1 MPAMLDLRRTVA
13 ALVAVAMSAA
23 LIVVSLIISDSSTA
37 QMTAAARASVGDADV
52 VVIADSHDDA
62 TDGTLPEQAVQ
73 AVAAAEGVASVRPYI
88 EGSTWIDHPSGSA
101 YVSHVFVLEVPEIGG
116 GTRLTAGRLPE
127 KEGEVALSPAAAQVQ
142 DLEVGSTVSFKKAA
156 TDTGISSTATVVGI
170 IEPGAE
176 ITRYGAASE
185 YVFATAEERAVLGVP
200 DTPVVLYVTG
210 SSGTSTDALM
220 NSVEQAVQT
229 SQPGASVYTASD
241 IAVMR
246 TSEQSAVDSLTMTLF
261 QLLGPVCAV
270 VAGIVIATTFSTMVA
285 RQARQ
290 TGLLRCIGATRRQV
304 LGSVLRTGLIT
315 GLVGSVLGA
324 GLGVGLAAL
333 VSRAGLIE
341 GLERQY
347 FTVSWR
353 SLLLGVLLGTA
364 VTLVAVLRPARRAT
378 RVSPLVALTGQVADE
393 RSLSRRRMISAIVG
407 LVVVVIGLVII
418 GLSIQ
423 MRVIEYTAVGAVIL
437 VLGVLVGLPLLVIG
451 ACRVTERLAG
461 GSRRPVLQLA
471 TRNLARN
478 PGRSA
483 ATTAS
488 LLVSVAVAST
498 LVTGIVSVR
507 ASMDGYISSGS
518 PIDIR
523 VSAIPADADTSVLTA
538 RVENVDDVE
547 RTVLVPTFDVGISPE
562 TTADNKITVSA
573 VDVAEVAPV
582 IRSHTGLEGLDDNTL
597 IVGGIYDLPEGTPV
611 TLTGPA
617 GSAEL
622 TVHVEEGGFGPVIT
636 PVVAKK
642 LVGDNST
649 MTSLWVRTVGDGSNA
664 EAGSQ
669 VRQLLQGEGYY
680 ITTSAA
686 GRTTFTEYLNW
697 IMAVIAVVLAFT
709 LLIALSGMANTTD
722 VSVLER
728 VREIGVLRA
737 TGVQR
742 RQVGG
747 LFITEAVLTSLLG
760 GVIGVVLGAVL
771 GLAGV
776 ASAMGTDT
784 GSDLVLRVPWL
795 WLVAILFAAAAVGV
809 LAALRPSIRAASVVP
824 VTAIAQD

>member
-62 TDGTLPEQAVQ
+62 TDGTLPEQAVRD
-73 AVAAAEGVASVRPYI
+73 VAAADGVASVRPYI
-88 EGSTWIDHPSGSA
+88 EGSTWIAHPAGSA
-101 YVSHVFVLEVPEIGG
+101 YSTHPFVLEVPEIRG

-127 KEGEVALSPAAAQVQ
+127 KEGEVALSPAAAQTQ
-142 DLEVGSTVSFKKAA
+142 DLEVGSTVSFKKAL
-156 TDTGISSTATVVGI
+156 TDAETSSTATVVGI
-170 IEPGAE
+170 IQPGAE
-176 ITRYGAASE
+176 ITRRGAVND

-200 DTPVVLYVTG
+200 ETPAVLYVTG
-210 SSGTSTDALM
+210 VAGTSTNALM
-220 NSVEQAVQT
+220 NSVEQAAQAV
-229 SQPGASVYTASD
+229 QPGASVYTASD

-246 TSEQSAVDSLTMTLF
+246 TAEQSAVDSLTMTLF

-270 VAGIVIATTFSTMVA
+270 VAGIVIATTFNTLVA
-285 RQARQ
+285 RQTRQ

-333 VSRAGLIE
+333 VSRAGLVE
-341 GLERQY
+341 GLEWQY
-347 FTVSWR
+347 FTVSWQ
-353 SLLLGVLLGTA
+353 SLLLGIFLSTA

-393 RSLSRRRMISAIVG
+393 RSLSRGRVVSAVVG
-407 LVVVVIGLVII
+407 LVAALIGLIAI
-418 GLSIQ
+418 GASVQ
-423 MRVIEYTAVGAVIL
+423 MRIIEYTAVGAVIL
-437 VLGVLVGLPLLVIG
+437 VLGVLAGLPLLVIG
-451 ACRVTERLAG
+451 ASRATERLAG
-461 GSRRPVLQLA
+461 GARRPVLQLA

-478 PGRSA
+478 PGRAA

-488 LLVSVAVAST
+488 LLVAVAVAST
-498 LVTGIVSVR
+498 LVTGITSVR
-507 ASMDGYISSGS
+507 ASMDGYINSGS

-523 VSAIPADADTSVLTA
+523 ISGIPADADTSALAT
-538 RVENVDDVE
+538 RVENVDGID
-547 RTVLVPTFDVGISPE
+547 RMVLVPTFDVGISPE
-562 TTADNKITVSA
+562 TTADNEITVSA
-573 VDVAEVAPV
+573 VDVAEVTPV

-597 IVGGIYDLPEGTPV
+597 IVGEIYDLPEGSSV
-611 TLTGPA
+611 TLTGSA

-636 PVVAKK
+636 PAVAEK
-642 LVGDNST
+642 LAGESST
-649 MTSLWVRTVGDGSNA
+649 SSSLWVRTVGDGSDTA
-664 EAGSQ
+664 VGSQ

-680 ITTSAA
+680 ITTAAA
-686 GRTTFTEYLNW
+686 GRTTFADYLNW
-697 IMAVIAVVLAFT
+697 IIAVISVVLAFT

-728 VREIGVLRA
+728 FREIGVLRA
-737 TGVQR
+737 TGVQQ

-747 LFITEAVLTSLLG
+747 LFITEVVLTSLLG

-776 ASAMGTDT
+776 SAAMGADAGTA
-784 GSDLVLRVPWL
+784 LVLRVPWL
-795 WLVAILFAAAAVGV
+795 GLMAILLTAAAVGV
-809 LAALRPSIRAASVVP
+809 LAALRPSSRAAAVVP
-824 VTAIAQD
+824 VTAIAQE